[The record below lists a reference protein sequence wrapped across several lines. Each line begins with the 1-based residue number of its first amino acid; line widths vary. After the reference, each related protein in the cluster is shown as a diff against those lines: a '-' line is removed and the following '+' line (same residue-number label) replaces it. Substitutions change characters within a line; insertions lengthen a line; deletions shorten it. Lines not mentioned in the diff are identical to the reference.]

1 MIHSFNMKN
10 TGKPYLTQS
19 ENQID
24 GFEPIIADSRA
35 QQGVSNMS
43 PSELMEA
50 ALASCTNM
58 TVSGVLR
65 KRGIPYD
72 DIFVD
77 VSMETE
83 NGKTIIT
90 RTVRVISDAP
100 EGDVK
105 AAVERAKNCHVYK
118 VLTGEIEVR
127 DVNTAE

>member
-10 TGKPYLTQS
+10 TDKPYLTKS
-19 ENQID
+19 ENGIE
-24 GFEPIIADSRA
+24 GFEPIVVDSRA

-43 PSELMEA
+43 PSELFEA

-65 KRGIPYD
+65 KRGIPYS

-83 NGKTIIT
+83 NGRTVIT
-90 RTVRVISDAP
+90 RTVRVVSDAP
-100 EGDVK
+100 EADVK
-105 AAVERAKNCHVYK
+105 AAVERAKNCHLYK
-118 VLTGEIEVR
+118 VLTGEIEVI
-127 DVNTAE
+127 DD

>member
-10 TGKPYLTQS
+10 ADKPYLTQS
-19 ENQID
+19 ENGID
-24 GFEPIIADSRA
+24 GFEPIVADSRA

-43 PSELMEA
+43 PSELFEA

-77 VSMETE
+77 VKMDTE
-83 NGKTIIT
+83 NGRTVIT
-90 RTVRVISDAP
+90 RTVRVNSDAP
-100 EGDVK
+100 EADVI
-105 AAVERAKNCHVYK
+105 AAVERAKNCHLYK
-118 VLTGEIEVR
+118 VHTGEIEVA
-127 DVNTAE
+127 DE

>member
-1 MIHSFNMKN
+1 MD
-10 TGKPYLTQS
+10 KPYLTQS
-19 ENQID
+19 ENELE

-43 PSELMEA
+43 PSELFEA

-77 VSMETE
+77 VKMDTE
-83 NGKTIIT
+83 NGRTVIT
-90 RTVRVISDAP
+90 RTVRVNSDAP
-100 EGDVK
+100 EADVI
-105 AAVERAKNCHVYK
+105 AAVERAKNCHLYK
-118 VLTGEIEVR
+118 VLTGEIEVA
-127 DVNTAE
+127 DE